1 MLAASEGDGVE
12 VAAPQP
18 PRFLMPS
25 ERPPGSQTQRG
36 AKHHRGPPEGPCT
49 DSPAQPRKQPAA
61 WQCWEEVGL
70 GEHLGPTSPHS
81 WSPTLCQE
89 HRGAKRP
96 RAGLQPGPSA
106 QPQGAERGGLGPE
119 SEREEGRGDTRRR
132 NRCHLR
138 AWRHSKCRSNFKAV
152 VSSHNSL

>member
-1 MLAASEGDGVE
+1 MLAASEGDGVGG
-12 VAAPQP
+12 
-18 PRFLMPS
+18 
-25 ERPPGSQTQRG
+25 GSSPATGFSCRLNVPL
-36 AKHHRGPPEGPCT
+36 AHRRKEEQSTTEGPPEGPCA

-61 WQCWEEVGL
+61 WQCWEKVGL
-70 GEHLGPTSPHS
+70 GEHLGPTSPRS

-89 HRGAKRP
+89 HRRAKRP

-106 QPQGAERGGLGPE
+106 QPQGAERGPE

-132 NRCHLR
+132 NRRHLR

-152 VSSHNSL
+152 VYSHNSL